1 MKRNTTLL
9 ALVALVLA
17 FLALQSFQP
26 TGRPRAVR
34 SDRAARADQLLT
46 GQHRDAPTSPR
57 VHTTPLSQG
66 APSAPA
72 LVQEPAAGK
81 APAPSTD
88 AGTTPATQEPP
99 TGTPPE
105 VAGHSDATASE
116 PTPEIKPPLTAEEEE
131 LEQKRSGHYASL
143 NWLRDHQCEDGRW
156 SASDFG
162 AASRRKEA
170 SHTYNV
176 EFFAPGLAWG
186 DQGQSP
192 DNDFVVTAL
201 VLLAHIN
208 TGFDHKEG
216 EYKESM
222 RRAIKWLRSQQD
234 ESGRF
239 GPEHDSAFLP
249 THALCTAAM
258 TECYGISG
266 DAALKKNCET
276 AVAHLLTRQTKNSG
290 FARNPYGYGLDAE
303 PDTATTAWSVL
314 ALKGARIAGIEFEMA
329 SVGNGV
335 LAFLDSVTTVIRG
348 TDDEV
353 ADVSTRLRVRGGD
366 SPDGRTGGCISLN
379 TLDAM
384 NCYCRCMLATED
396 NDLKLCVALANKGV
410 AQPPTWEERSIDF
423 GHWFFATSAAFQCLS
438 WRPIGKKSKNAD
450 NGWRD
455 WETSIG
461 RVLLNNQRGF
471 KPDELKT
478 WPARLDEFGSWDA
491 VDAYSRQGGRVYT
504 TAMAHLI
511 LQIYYRYRRQTKD

>member
-9 ALVALVLA
+9 TLVALVLA

-34 SDRAARADQLLT
+34 SDRAARAEQLLT
-46 GQHRDAPTSPR
+46 GQHRDARTSPR
-57 VHTTPLSQG
+57 VHTAPLSQG

-81 APAPSTD
+81 ASVPSID
-88 AGTTPATQEPP
+88 AGTTPTTQEPP

-116 PTPEIKPPLTAEEEE
+116 PTPEIEPPLTAEEEE
-131 LEQKRSGHYASL
+131 LTQKRSGHYASL
-143 NWLRDHQCEDGRW
+143 KWLRDHQCEDGRW
-156 SASDFG
+156 SASEFG
-162 AASRRKEA
+162 AASRRRVA
-170 SHTYNV
+170 SHSYNV

-208 TGFDHKEG
+208 TGFDHKDG
-216 EYKESM
+216 MYKDSM

-234 ESGRF
+234 ACGRF
-239 GPEHDSAFLP
+239 GPEHDIAFLP
-249 THALCTAAM
+249 THALCTAALA
-258 TECYGISG
+258 ECYGMSG

-276 AVAHLLTRQTKNSG
+276 AVTHLLTLQTKDSG
-290 FARNPYGYGLDAE
+290 FARNPYGYGLDPE

-314 ALKGARIAGIEFEMA
+314 ALKYAKIAGIEFEMT

-348 TDDEV
+348 TADDV
-353 ADVSTRLRVRGGD
+353 AGVTTRLRVRGGD
-366 SPDGRTGGCISLN
+366 SPDGRAGGFISLN

-396 NDLKLCVALANKGV
+396 YDHKLCIALAKKGV
-410 AQPPTWEERSIDF
+410 AQPPTWDERSIDF
-423 GHWFFATSAAFQCLS
+423 VHWFFATSAAYQCLS
-438 WRPIGKKSKNAD
+438 WRPTGKNGRNAD
-450 NGWRD
+450 KGWTD
-455 WETSIG
+455 WEQDIAK
-461 RVLLNNQRGF
+461 VLLAHQRGYRV
-471 KPDELKT
+471 DELKT
-478 WPARLDEFGSWDA
+478 WPAMLDEFGSWDA

-504 TAMAHLI
+504 SAMAHLI